1 MVAGSEHSF
10 PGNFFATE
18 SSSDSRAAAGSAN
31 LSANTRRCG
40 VKFTITSKFAVA
52 VEFTVADEF
61 AVTSAAEFAE
71 RGGKFAAWK
80 IRMRF
85 VYEKRCGRIGRVAIA
100 LLAAS
105 VLLPLEVLL
114 AQSPVSPAASPSA
127 SVARPD
133 PVDKDGYSLKPT
145 GVATNE
151 WPNLRID
158 FSIERADHT
167 IFKNLTLAD
176 VAAKVDDSS
185 ITLRDGDLKQT
196 ESEAQG
202 VLVLLDGSGSMEASG
217 VDKLKAAKQGLK
229 TLVDRL
235 DANQRIGLA
244 VFDEEQR
251 LVVAPTNDKQAV
263 KQAIDDLTIRKDKS
277 RFTRLYDAVKLGLEQ
292 AKANQ
297 IKNLLI
303 ISDGWEDTPET
314 RSLSAAALQDFKR
327 KHEEALTNM
336 SRENDVR
343 VFTIAIGNEHG
354 EGLTYVD
361 RAALDEISKGAN
373 GGSAAYIEL
382 TPERGANAWQED
394 YLLGRLQQTLND
406 LRQSFRYSYSLTVR
420 IDQVAAQRSAAEH
433 KLWLGFTVG
442 DSPRIQLPVECTY
455 ALPPSGLPIVKTVT
469 LQPAIFIQSAPRD
482 VKWQTLLFIYLL
494 LLSSLALLACVPSVG
509 RKLSRGNES
518 MRLRKAIVTVAA
530 GSHLVGVPCP
540 NEGTAAGK
548 VYLIKEGDVVLIC
561 PNRECRTPHH
571 LSCWAFNEHRCMQRN
586 CETVMEVPVAVLE
599 QYGLLEPEVSEEQ
612 SWMTS

>member
-1 MVAGSEHSF
+1 M
-10 PGNFFATE
+10 
-18 SSSDSRAAAGSAN
+18 
-31 LSANTRRCG
+31 RR
-40 VKFTITSKFAVA
+40 VV
-52 VEFTVADEF
+52 
-61 AVTSAAEFAE
+61 
-71 RGGKFAAWK
+71 
-80 IRMRF
+80 
-85 VYEKRCGRIGRVAIA
+85 IA
-100 LLAAS
+100 LLAGS
-105 VLLPLEVLL
+105 VLLPLEVLF
-114 AQSPVSPAASPSA
+114 AQSPAPVASPSA
-127 SVARPD
+127 SVTRPD
-133 PVDKDGYSLKPT
+133 EVNKEGYLLKPT

-151 WPNLRID
+151 WPNLRFD

-176 VAAKVDDSS
+176 VAAKVDDGS

-196 ESEAQG
+196 DSEAQG

-251 LVVAPTNDKQAV
+251 LIVAPTNDKEAV
-263 KQAIDDLTIRKDKS
+263 KQAIDNLTIRKDKS
-277 RFTRLYDAVKLGLEQ
+277 RFTRLYDAVQFGLEQ

-314 RSLSAAALQDFKR
+314 RSLSAAALQDVKR
-327 KHEEALTNM
+327 QREDALTNM
-336 SRENDVR
+336 SREKDVR

-361 RAALDEISKGAN
+361 RAALDNISKGAN

-382 TPERGANAWQED
+382 TPELGANAWQED

-420 IDQVAAQRSAAEH
+420 IDQAATQRSAAEH

-442 DSPRIQLPVECTY
+442 DSRRIQLPIQCTY
-455 ALPPSGLPIVKTVT
+455 AIPASGVPIVKTVT

-494 LLSSLALLACVPSVG
+494 LLSSLAVLACVPSVG

-518 MRLRKAIVTVAA
+518 LRLRKAIVTVAD
-530 GSHLVGVPCP
+530 GSKLVGTPCP

-599 QYGLLEPEVSEEQ
+599 QYGLLEPDVTEEQ